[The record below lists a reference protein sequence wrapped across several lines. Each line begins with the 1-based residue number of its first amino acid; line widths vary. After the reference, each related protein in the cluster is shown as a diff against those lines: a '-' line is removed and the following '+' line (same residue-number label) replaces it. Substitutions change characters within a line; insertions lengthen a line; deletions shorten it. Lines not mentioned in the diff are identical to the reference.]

1 MVISET
7 DFELLFENL
16 SNKQGNNIWPNR
28 LFEGMQL
35 TYELYFLGLPKKKL
49 RPRKYW
55 PDLYR
60 KPRVKFI

>member
-16 SNKQGNNIWPNR
+16 SNKRGNNIWPNR

-35 TYELYFLGLPKKKL
+35 TYELYFRSSQKKNCDQENTDRIFTGSL
-49 RPRKYW
+49 E
-55 PDLYR
+55 
-60 KPRVKFI
+60 

>member
-35 TYELYFLGLPKKKL
+35 TYELYFRSSQKNCDQENTDRIFTGSLE
-49 RPRKYW
+49 
-55 PDLYR
+55 
-60 KPRVKFI
+60 

>member
-16 SNKQGNNIWPNR
+16 SNKRGNNIWPNR

-35 TYELYFLGLPKKKL
+35 TYELYFLGLPKKNCDQENTDWIFTGS
-49 RPRKYW
+49 PE
-55 PDLYR
+55 
-60 KPRVKFI
+60 

>member
-35 TYELYFLGLPKKKL
+35 TYELYFRSSQKKIATKKILTGSLPEA
-49 RPRKYW
+49 
-55 PDLYR
+55 
-60 KPRVKFI
+60 